1 MGKSLVAKPGRGLKP
16 NVHIQR
22 SKVKINPAFVFLFP
36 YALLFTVFIIIPVT
50 LAIALSFTNF
60 NAVQFPDLTYFI
72 NYINLL
78 TQDPIFMQYV
88 LPNTIVFAVVV
99 GPVGYVLSF
108 FLAWSLSQISK
119 VPRAILALI
128 IYSPSMTSGVTM
140 SVIWRI
146 LFSGDRMGY
155 LNNFLLG
162 MGWISE
168 PINFLQAPEFLMPI
182 MIVVAL
188 WGSMGVGF
196 LAMLAGVLNY
206 DDSIYEAASIDG
218 VRNRLQEVFYI
229 TIPMMK
235 PQMLFGAVMAV
246 VNTFQVGSIGVALSG
261 TNPTPSYAGQL
272 IVNHIEDYGFIRY
285 EMGYASA
292 VSVILLLIIYGTSKF
307 ARRLFR
313 ED

>member
-1 MGKSLVAKPGRGLKP
+1 MK
-16 NVHIQR
+16 
-22 SKVKINPAFVFLFP
+22 KVKINPAVYFLLPYSVLFVI
-36 YALLFTVFIIIPVT
+36 FIVIPVT
-50 LAIALSFTNF
+50 VAIALSFTNF
-60 NAVQFPDLTYFI
+60 NAIQFPQLTYFL

-78 TQDPIFMQYV
+78 TQDAIFMQYV
-88 LPNTIVFAVVV
+88 LPNTLVFALVV
-99 GPVGYVLSF
+99 GPLGYVLSF

-119 VPRAILALI
+119 VPRTLLALI

-140 SVIWRI
+140 AVIWRI
-146 LFSGDRMGY
+146 IFSGDQMGY
-155 LNNFLLG
+155 INSWLLK
-162 MGWISE
+162 MKWITE
-168 PINFLQAPEFLMPI
+168 PIQFLQSPHFLMPI
-182 MIVVAL
+182 MIIVAL

-206 DDSIYEAASIDG
+206 DESIYEAAGLDG
-218 VRNRLQEVFYI
+218 VRNRFQEVFYI

-235 PQMLFGAVMAV
+235 PQMLFGAVMAI
-246 VNTFQVGSIGVALSG
+246 VNTFQVGNIGVALSG
-261 TNPTPSYAGQL
+261 TNPTPQYAGQL

-292 VSVILLLIIYGTSKF
+292 VSVILLFIIYGTSKF